1 MVADP
6 ARQAHADGC
15 HRLREGR
22 SALGNLPEGRTIPK
36 GARVKTTT
44 FLRET
49 PEQIVFHFVCQG
61 CGSEGELGL
70 EKKDGMAPFGCPE
83 GCGATYV
90 PWNDQVLGR
99 GWRLECVVCPI
110 TE

>member
-1 MVADP
+1 
-6 ARQAHADGC
+6 
-15 HRLREGR
+15 
-22 SALGNLPEGRTIPK
+22 
-36 GARVKTTT
+36 VKTTT

-49 PEQIVFHFVCQG
+49 PEQIFFHFVCQG

>member
-1 MVADP
+1 M
-6 ARQAHADGC
+6 
-15 HRLREGR
+15 
-22 SALGNLPEGRTIPK
+22 K
-36 GARVKTTT
+36 TT

-49 PEQIVFHFVCQG
+49 DEQVFFNFVCEG

-90 PWNDQVLGR
+90 PLNDRVLGP
-99 GWRLECVVCPI
+99 GWRLKCVVCPVS
-110 TE
+110 E